1 MRYSNTVS
9 SYLDMKD
16 INNSVYVR
24 LHLSYVYCTRPHD
37 HGAGFLY
44 GLICLRLIRS

>member
-1 MRYSNTVS
+1 LMRYSNTVS

-24 LHLSYVYCTRPHD
+24 LHLSYVYCNISQR
-37 HGAGFLY
+37 
-44 GLICLRLIRS
+44 LRRRKILV